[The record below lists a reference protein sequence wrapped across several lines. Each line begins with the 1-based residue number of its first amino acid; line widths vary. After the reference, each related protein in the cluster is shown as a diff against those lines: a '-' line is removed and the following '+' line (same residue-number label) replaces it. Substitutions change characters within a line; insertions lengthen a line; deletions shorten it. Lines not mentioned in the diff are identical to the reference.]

1 MDSYEKYDIP
11 NPENKVEISQ
21 REFRDRAT
29 VKYINLPVCT
39 QTYKSTGLS
48 IRAIALDIYE
58 FFTLSQNEM
67 EFKNLIRAYQKGKFE
82 IPTIPSI
89 IGEVESKL
97 CSKTGRPVL
106 ENKEGDQLR
115 LNRYGKLDV
124 VINFKT
130 AYKHK
135 QDMRVFLEDATD
147 EVEWGLLTSAEKTR
161 SRDWAFK
168 LGVNFERLREWQL
181 ERFVRE
187 AIAGH

>member
-130 AYKHK
+130 AYKYGK
-135 QDMRVFLEDATD
+135 GMRVFLEDATD
-147 EVEWGLLTSAEKTR
+147 TITWDLLTHEEKCRVTEC
-161 SRDWAFK
+161 AFK
-168 LGVNFERLREWQL
+168 LNVNLKNLLEQQK

-187 AIAGH
+187 AVAGH